1 MSELNYLLLLTF
13 KTYLF
18 QINPQNL
25 NKVIYQEK
33 AIQEEA
39 KRIIQRELQEETYGR
54 LRKIKKS
61 IFEPVQ
67 GMGSSFPTGNTELRK
82 KYASMSAAELVLAV
96 FSNAKEVFSADVARV
111 SLQFFQMYQR
121 RVFGKIVVKLIDFNL
136 RIYGQ
141 NTAGFH

>member
-1 MSELNYLLLLTF
+1 M
-13 KTYLF
+13 
-18 QINPQNL
+18 
-25 NKVIYQEK
+25 
-33 AIQEEA
+33 AIREEA
-39 KRIIQRELQEETYGR
+39 KQIIQRELQEETYGR

-61 IFEPVQ
+61 ILEPVQ

-82 KYASMSAAELVLAV
+82 KYASMSAADLVLAV
-96 FSNAKEVFSADVARV
+96 FSNAKEVLSADRV

-121 RVFGKIVVKLIDFNL
+121 RVFRKIVVKLIDINL